1 MSTVSELVGDVAST
15 AAKPMLPWLIAIGV
29 FVLALA
35 GLSGMYAGYEIANG
49 RFAKDQLAMAAANTT
64 ALQAKDAAL
73 QAAYAN
79 SNEVSDTFLKALKSI
94 RIVNKTF
101 NNEVQR
107 EVQKLVYT
115 DCKLPDSGMAILSQH
130 ISAINSKFD
139 LDNLKPVPAP
149 PKKDA
154 KK

>member
-1 MSTVSELVGDVAST
+1 MSTVSELIGDATST
-15 AAKPMLPWLIAIGV
+15 ASKPLLPWFIAV
-29 FVLALA
+29 AVVLLA
-35 GLSGMYAGYEIANG
+35 TSGLSGMYAGYEIANG
-49 RFAKDQLAMAAANTT
+49 RFAKDKLDMAAANTE
-64 ALQAKDAAL
+64 AMRAKDAAL

-79 SNEVSDTFLKALKSI
+79 SNEVSDNFMKALKSI

-139 LDNLKPVPAP
+139 LDNFKPVTAP
-149 PKKDA
+149 VKKDA